1 MRQVAGSLRLDLS
14 QYRELRR
21 LLNSVQTWIGRPKP
35 RLGEQRMY
43 EVLKQ
48 EQYKP
53 IPVEEQ
59 AVSLYIAVNGYI
71 DNIPTS
77 DVVRFEREFLDS
89 LRKEHGELL
98 AELRSTK
105 AIDGR
110 D

>member
-1 MRQVAGSLRLDLS
+1 
-14 QYRELRR
+14 
-21 LLNSVQTWIGRPKP
+21 
-35 RLGEQRMY
+35 MY

-53 IPVEEQ
+53 LPVEEQ

-71 DNIPTS
+71 DSIPTS

-105 AIDGR
+105 AITEEIESKLKKLIVEFKKDFVS
-110 D
+110 